1 MLLSDD
7 SSINSVP
14 VSDDT
19 YNNVASDASNDVIKN
34 DAKSD
39 VKIEE
44 LTGVTTSTKVQD
56 EKQETKVN
64 VDEGADV
71 ENANDVTTSTM
82 MDGATEKTDSLEK
95 VESEPRKKNR

>member
-1 MLLSDD
+1 MSDD

-34 DAKSD
+34 D

-44 LTGVTTSTKVQD
+44 LTGVTASTKVQD

-64 VDEGADV
+64 VDESVDV
-71 ENANDVTTSTM
+71 ENANDVTTLTM
-82 MDGATEKTDSLEK
+82 MDGATEETDSLEK